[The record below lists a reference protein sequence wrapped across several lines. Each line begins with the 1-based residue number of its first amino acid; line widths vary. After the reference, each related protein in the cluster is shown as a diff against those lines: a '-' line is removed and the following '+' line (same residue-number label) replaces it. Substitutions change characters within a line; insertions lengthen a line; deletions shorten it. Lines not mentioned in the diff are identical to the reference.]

1 MTYNELYP
9 SQAGTWNPTKIS
21 IAVNTD
27 YEQEI
32 KQCLLFA
39 FTDTTNLTSEDIET
53 YMPKVNEVWEKAEK
67 ISTSKLSNYADE
79 NKNFVVF
86 SPEYT
91 IPFLYDRNNVIGQS
105 LTNTVAIDFYVNY
118 KEEQKNV
125 ILSDNFM
132 KNTALRRASYN
143 DALSSGYL
151 KYSDWSV
158 NIVDLSEEQKAEI
171 AENSVSYEEPIET
184 EDATEEEPISE
195 QETETTV
202 KTEQETDIEETIE
215 EEVDDLENDVSEQSD
230 VESSQDEEAEEESI
244 FSLGQFVIAVLVFFF
259 VIMTVSFFCAWAFV

>member
-9 SQAGTWNPTKIS
+9 YSNQAETWNPTKIS

-39 FTDTTNLTSEDIET
+39 FADTTNLTSEDIET

-105 LTNTVAIDFYVNY
+105 LTNTVVIDFYVNY

-143 DALSSGYL
+143 DALSGGYL

-171 AENSVSYEEPIET
+171 AENSVLYEEPIET
-184 EDATEEEPISE
+184 EDVAEEEPILPILEE

-202 KTEQETDIEETIE
+202 ETEQETDIDEEAE
-215 EEVDDLENDVSEQSD
+215 DLENDVSEQSD
-230 VESSQDEEAEEESI
+230 VESSQDEEAEEESM
-244 FSLGQFVIAVLVFFF
+244 FSLG
-259 VIMTVSFFCAWAFV
+259 